1 MLMIFHSLTR
11 VQRLF
16 LLIALALS
24 SPSAAFAEPFESP
37 PQALTYASATE
48 KTTEVEVR
56 LISGTTGTQSPSPL
70 PLGLEITLAPQ
81 WKTYWRTAG
90 TAGYAASINWEGSQN
105 LKSAEILWP
114 APTRFAFAGLESYG
128 YSYFVILPIDATAQ
142 DPSQPISLKAE
153 VNMMACAEQCIPFTF
168 NFALDIPAGP
178 ALASPLAP
186 VIESARAKVPNLQT
200 ENSPIKITKATPTP
214 EGDLLI
220 HTHSPQGLINPDIFV
235 ESENGSLFAA
245 PVLED
250 KAAGIYR
257 AKLLTTDNK
266 LPDSTQIMLTL
277 VDGMQAVTHTLPVTS
292 SVPAQAI
299 TAASQQASKSYIAML
314 AIAFVGGLILNLMP
328 CVLPVLSLKI
338 LSVMNHAGAKPQHMR
353 KAMLASALGIITSF
367 LILAGLAIGLKNA
380 GAMVG
385 WGVQFQQPY
394 FLIGMMMLLTLFAAS
409 LWGLLNIPLP
419 RFLADAVTD
428 KLPQSGESDHTILGN
443 FITGMFATLLATPC
457 SAPFVG
463 TAIGFALAGSSLTLL
478 LIALCMGLGMAAPF
492 LLLAAKPQL
501 GRFIP
506 KPGRWMLALKAVLGA
521 ALLGTAIWL
530 GQILSHIW
538 PLKEAATAM
547 GAIYVLLAVLWIRAS
562 IKRPVLIIYGLGVI
576 VLMAGSLHLA
586 DRLTTKAS
594 STSAAQTTTLPW
606 TAFDEQTIPTLVAEG
621 KTVLVDVT
629 ADWCL
634 TCAANEKLV
643 LNSSEGRK
651 LLLQPDIVLM
661 RADWTAPNAAIAD
674 YLKRHGRYGIPF
686 NILYGPRQ
694 PDGLVLSEILTVGA
708 LQEGITAV
716 K

>member
-1 MLMIFHSLTR
+1 MIFHSLPR
-11 VQRLF
+11 VQGLF
-16 LLIALALS
+16 LLITLALS
-24 SPSAAFAEPFESP
+24 SPSAAFAEPFESQ
-37 PQALTYASATE
+37 PQAFTYASATE
-48 KTTEVEVR
+48 KTAEVEVR

-70 PLGLEITLAPQ
+70 PLGLEITLAPH

-128 YSYFVILPIDATAQ
+128 YSYFVILPIDAAAQ
-142 DPSQPISLKAE
+142 DQSQPMSLKAE

-168 NFALDIPAGP
+168 TFALDIPAGP

-200 ENSPIKITKATPTP
+200 ENSPLKITKATPTP

-220 HTHSPQGLINPDIFV
+220 HTHSPQGLMAPDIFV
-235 ESENGSLFAA
+235 ESGNGSLFAA

-250 KAAGIYR
+250 KASGLYR
-257 AKLLTTDNK
+257 AKLLTPDNK
-266 LPDSTQIMLTL
+266 LPDSTQITLTL
-277 VDGMQAVTHTLPVTS
+277 VDGVQAVTHTLPVTS
-292 SVPAQAI
+292 ASRTPHAS
-299 TAASQQASKSYIAML
+299 AANHQQTSKPYVTML

-338 LSVMNHAGAKPQHMR
+338 LSVMSHAGAKPQHMR

-521 ALLGTAIWL
+521 ALLATAIWL

-586 DRLTTKAS
+586 DNLTTKAPTT
-594 STSAAQTTTLPW
+594 STTQATTLPW
-606 TAFDEQTIPTLVAEG
+606 TAFDEQAIPALVAEG

-651 LLLQPDIVLM
+651 VLLQPEIVLM
-661 RADWTAPNAAIAD
+661 RADWTAPNADIAD

>member
-1 MLMIFHSLTR
+1 MFFHNFALFNRLTL
-11 VQRLF
+11 VTALLF
-16 LLIALALS
+16 CGIAPA
-24 SPSAAFAEPFESP
+24 
-37 PQALTYASATE
+37 
-48 KTTEVEVR
+48 EVEVR
-56 LISGTTGTQSPSPL
+56 LISGATGTQSPSPL
-70 PLGLEITLAPQ
+70 PLGLEITLAPH

-105 LKSAEILWP
+105 LKSAQILWP

-128 YSYFVILPIDATAQ
+128 YSYFIILPIDATPQ
-142 DPSQPISLKAE
+142 DPSQPMSLKAE

-186 VIESARAKVPNLQT
+186 LIESARAKVPSLQT
-200 ENSPIKITKATPTP
+200 ESSTIKITKATPTP

-220 HTHSPQGLINPDIFV
+220 HTHSPQGLMAPDIFV

-257 AKLLTTDNK
+257 AKLLTPDNK
-266 LPDSTQIMLTL
+266 LPTSTQITLTL
-277 VDGMQAVTHTLPVTS
+277 VDGVQAITHTLPVTS
-292 SVPAQAI
+292 STSALIA
-299 TAASQQASKSYIAML
+299 TAATHQASTPYLTML

-367 LILAGLAIGLKNA
+367 LILAGLAIALKSA

-394 FLIGMMMLLTLFAAS
+394 FLIGMMLLLTLFAAS

-428 KLPQSGESDHTILGN
+428 RLPQSGESDHTILGN

-478 LIALCMGLGMAAPF
+478 LIALCMGLGMSAPF
-492 LLLAAKPQL
+492 LLLAARPQL

-506 KPGRWMLALKAVLGA
+506 KPGRWMLALKAVLGI
-521 ALLGTAIWL
+521 ALLGTAFWL

-538 PLKEAATAM
+538 PLKEAATAS
-547 GAIYVLLAVLWIRAS
+547 GAIFVLLAILWIRAS
-562 IKRPVLIIYGLGVI
+562 IQRPVLIIYGLGMI
-576 VLMAGSLHLA
+576 VLMAVALQLLDSLSA
-586 DRLTTKAS
+586 QAPTS
-594 STSAAQTTTLPW
+594 STEQTTTLPW
-606 TAFDEQTIPTLVAEG
+606 TDFDEQAIPALVADG

-643 LNSSEGRK
+643 LNSSDGRA
-651 LLLQPDIVLM
+651 LLMQPDMVLM
-661 RADWTAPNAAIAD
+661 RADWTAPNPAIAD

-686 NILYGPRQ
+686 NILYGPSQR
-694 PDGLVLSEILTVGA
+694 DGLVLSEILTIDA
-708 LQEGITAV
+708 LQEGIKSV